1 LTKEMLI
8 LTLKAFLQKNAKAT
22 STFDVCLPIAMDSLL
37 SGRLCTAGLVPG
49 RMLSF
54 DMKYSYQSYDNTVP

>member
-37 SGRLCTAGLVPG
+37 SGRLCTAGLVPEG
-49 RMLSF
+49 CYRL
-54 DMKYSYQSYDNTVP
+54 T